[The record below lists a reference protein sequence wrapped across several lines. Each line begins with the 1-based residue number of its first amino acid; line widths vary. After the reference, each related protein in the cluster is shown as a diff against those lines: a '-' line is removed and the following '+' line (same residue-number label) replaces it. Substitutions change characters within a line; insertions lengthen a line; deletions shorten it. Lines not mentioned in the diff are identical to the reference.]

1 MTAEH
6 RKSLVTKIANPH
18 RMGPADARPAGNR
31 KIASTEKGDGGGP
44 GIELEVIAMELL
56 FQDSATRPSHE
67 RLESNVAIRK
77 IIELAEGGRRGAN
90 EN

>member
-31 KIASTEKGDGGGP
+31 EIASKEKGDGGGL
-44 GIELEVIAMELL
+44 GIETAMELL
-56 FQDSATRPSHE
+56 FQDSANAAQP
-67 RLESNVAIRK
+67 
-77 IIELAEGGRRGAN
+77 
-90 EN
+90 